1 MNSTLRTDPL
11 LVYSWFP
18 ESESLYL
25 SHLHEIVYAFI
36 FYVSIHVFVAPVVN
50 KLVFGK
56 TYSSITSRKL
66 KQDFD
71 IHTVSM
77 VQAFVSLYILWP
89 TLSISLNLNVATY
102 WDHQSSMVAALSIG
116 YFVWDL
122 GVCLLNYKLYG
133 LEFFAHAIGALYV
146 MLMTLRPCCQPWVG
160 KYLLYEAS
168 TPFVNVNWYIIQLTS
183 SKDIKDKCKVPMV
196 VNAINGL
203 CLLLVFFVVR
213 ICWGSLANVL
223 LYRQILK
230 AWDLLPTYRAVG
242 LLVLNIVLTL
252 LNYLWFYKMVRIAQK
267 LAAKSKKE

>member
-1 MNSTLRTDPL
+1 MNSTVHSDPL
-11 LVYSWFP
+11 LAYSWFP
-18 ESESLYL
+18 QSESLYL
-25 SHLHEIVYAFI
+25 SHLHEIVYAFV
-36 FYVSIHVFVAPVVN
+36 FYVGVHVLVAPVINRV
-50 KLVFGK
+50 VFCR
-56 TYSSITSRKL
+56 TYSSITSHKL

-89 TLSISLNLNVATY
+89 TLSIPLDLNVATY
-102 WDHQSSMVAALSIG
+102 WDHESSMVAALSCG

-122 GVCLLNYKLYG
+122 AVCIMNFRLYG

-146 MLMTLRPCCQPWVG
+146 MLMALRPCCQSWVG

-183 SKDIKDKCKVPMV
+183 SKEIKEKRQVPMWL
-196 VNAINGL
+196 NAANGL

-213 ICWGSLANVL
+213 ICWGSLANLL

-230 AWDLLPTYRAVG
+230 AWELLPTYRAVG
-242 LLVLNIVLTL
+242 LLALNIVLTL

-267 LAAKSKKE
+267 LAAKSKKD